1 MKDSQSA
8 APLNSTQSEC
18 FSTHYFGFMAC
29 NFTALVHIHPS
40 HQHHFRLQRA
50 SVYNEK
56 ALRKKKP
63 TADRPKSVTLE
74 NTVLTQDLAFFCSL
88 QQQKNRTANI

>member
-8 APLNSTQSEC
+8 APLSSTQSEC

-56 ALRKKKP
+56 ALRKKKTHSRQTEVSDFGEHSVNAGFGIFLQFT
-63 TADRPKSVTLE
+63 TAE
-74 NTVLTQDLAFFCSL
+74 EQDS
-88 QQQKNRTANI
+88 